1 MAKNSSDKG
10 KSAKK
15 PSSAQ
20 NKSASPVGDAF
31 GKAKDWLKAHN
42 IYSKKFYKKH
52 GKGKSWIAKFA
63 TSFVAMLTTVVVV
76 AVVLIN
82 VYGARYGLGFFEAV
96 DILAKVMRSN
106 DNVQRNNEELGIS
119 NEAEKMYTGVKN
131 IMLYGIDSR
140 TMSEESRSDAIMM
153 LTVDMDNKKI
163 KMTSFARDTYVT
175 IPGYYKDKLNH
186 AFVLGWHKT
195 GNIADGATL
204 SMNTINSNFDL
215 NVKDYITVNFWALA
229 DIIDYIGGVEIDVSA
244 AERRDINWR
253 LIPHIQDMGIKC
265 EKIPTTG
272 LQLLSGGQALAY
284 CRERY
289 IDGDVERGARQ
300 REVLTAMFAKAGAL
314 DSTMYTGLLQLLLS
328 ECKTSLEFSQLWDL
342 GMWAAGNMSSVKV
355 ENLGLPTADIDNGG
369 TYINGVWY
377 YTYDL
382 DKAKQKIQ
390 EFILETPAVSTEQP
404 AQ

>member
-204 SMNTINSNFDL
+204 SMNTINSNFDMNL
-215 NVKDYITVNFWALA
+215 TNYVTVNF
-229 DIIDYIGGVEIDVSA
+229 DSITKIVDSIGGLDLKLSDEEA
-244 AERRDINWR
+244 
-253 LIPHIQDMGIKC
+253 
-265 EKIPTTG
+265 KIVG
-272 LQLLSGGQALAY
+272 VGKGGTHHL
-284 CRERY
+284 
-289 IDGDVERGARQ
+289 DGAQTLTYARI
-300 REVLTAMFAKAGAL
+300 RSTAGGDFTRTLRHRKVLTAMAEKIMQQNPIEMVKTADEL
-314 DSTMYTGLLQLLLS
+314 TPLV
-328 ECKTSLEFSQLWDL
+328 KTSL
-342 GMWAAGNMSSVKV
+342 SSP
-355 ENLGLPTADIDNGG
+355 EILGLGFTAGGGNYDVIQDSYPEDETSKGVILNGIYYLKWNKED
-369 TYINGVWY
+369 TINK
-377 YTYDL
+377 L
-382 DKAKQKIQ
+382 HK
-390 EFILETPAVSTEQP
+390 FIFNE
-404 AQ
+404 